1 VFHGPESPF
10 RPRSGA
16 SHARISPEAVRH
28 VAKLARIR
36 VSDADA
42 ERLGGELTAI
52 LGHVAK
58 LEAIDV
64 AGVEPMAHPLP
75 LVNRFGDDEPV
86 EAMPVED
93 LLRNAPAREGRFLA
107 VPKVLGDG
115 GGA

>member
-1 VFHGPESPF
+1 MSG
-10 RPRSGA
+10 SGA
-16 SHARISPEAVRH
+16 SPARISTDTVRH

-36 VSDADA
+36 VPDAEA

-58 LEAIDV
+58 LSAIDV
-64 AGVEPMAHPLP
+64 NGVDPMAHPLP
-75 LVNRFGDDEPV
+75 LVNRLGADEPV
-86 EAMPVED
+86 APMPVDE
-93 LLRNAPAREGRFLA
+93 LLKNAPAREGRFLA

>member
-1 VFHGPESPF
+1 MSG
-10 RPRSGA
+10 SGA
-16 SHARISPEAVRH
+16 SPARISPEAVRH

-42 ERLGGELTAI
+42 ERLGGELTVI
-52 LGHVAK
+52 LGHVAR
-58 LEAIDV
+58 LEAIEVSD
-64 AGVEPMAHPLP
+64 VEPMAHPLP
-75 LVNRFGDDEPV
+75 LVNRFGDDVPTP
-86 EAMPVED
+86 AMPVED